1 MKVNKEEKRE
11 AILNAAIKVF
21 AKKGFHNSRIS
32 DVAKEAGVAEGTIYL
47 YFENKDHLLLSVFSR
62 KMASFVKELRNLIS
76 SIDSPKDKLRAI
88 VEYHFDYLN
97 KDPSLALV
105 VQIEL
110 RGCSAFMRGGASP
123 ELKAYLNS
131 IEEVLEEGKRRGIFR
146 RDLNVKVASKA
157 FFGMMDEVA
166 TVWALKRRRPLPEFA
181 EEVFSIFYQ
190 GIKEEV

>member
-123 ELKAYLNS
+123 ELKAYLNT

>member
-1 MKVNKEEKRE
+1 MNKEEKRE

-123 ELKAYLNS
+123 ELKAYLNT